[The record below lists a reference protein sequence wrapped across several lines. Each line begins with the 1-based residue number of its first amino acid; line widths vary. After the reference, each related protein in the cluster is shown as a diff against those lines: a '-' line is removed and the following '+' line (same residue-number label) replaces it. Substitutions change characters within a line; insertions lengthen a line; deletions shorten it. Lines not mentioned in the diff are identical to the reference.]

1 MQIRSAFMRTDF
13 ILFVEG
19 CGALVF
25 SSFIF
30 LFGFLPVVLA
40 LYYITPRRF
49 RNLTLFV
56 VDLVFYSW
64 GEPMLV
70 LLMMVSVLINYIAGI
85 LLGARRQKKS
95 LSRFIFVTAII
106 LNLGLLGFFK
116 YVGFI
121 GETLQF
127 VLPFLNIPILEVSL
141 PIGISFYTFQTMSY
155 TIDVY
160 RNAVKVQKNFIDF
173 GTYVS
178 LFPQL
183 IAGPI
188 VRYADVAEQLVHRRE
203 NLQQFTDGVKLF
215 LIGLAKKVLLANQ
228 MGILWDSIRKSGEAS
243 GALGAWVGI
252 IAYTFQIYF
261 DFSGYSDMA
270 IGLGKMFG
278 FEFVKNFD
286 YPYISKSITE
296 FWRRWHISLGTWFR
310 EYVYIPLGG
319 NRKGLGRQIINMSVV
334 WFLTGLWHGA
344 SWNFILWGVYFGILL
359 IIEKTF
365 MLKVLK
371 KLPAIFGHGGA
382 QAAELVV
389 GHIYSLILIILGWVL
404 FYFEDMNEMG
414 SFVARLFGADGWMMS
429 SDVTPTVL
437 AYVPLLVIAL
447 LVSTPLFTTIYHK
460 IKWQPMQLMIDNVGC
475 VLSLLLCT
483 ASLASSSYNPFL
495 YFKF

>member
-1 MQIRSAFMRTDF
+1 M
-13 ILFVEG
+13 
-19 CGALVF
+19 
-25 SSFIF
+25 
-30 LFGFLPVVLA
+30 VLA

-49 RNLTLFV
+49 RNVTLFV

-70 LLMMVSVLINYIAGI
+70 LLMLVSVLLNYFSAILIGI
-85 LLGARRQKKS
+85 YRPKKRLARAIFI
-95 LSRFIFVTAII
+95 LSII

-116 YVGFI
+116 YIGFI

-127 VLPFLNIPILEVSL
+127 MLPFLNIPILEVSL

-160 RNAVKVQKNFIDF
+160 RNTVAVQKNVITF

-188 VRYADVAEQLVHRRE
+188 VRYSDVAEQLVNRRE
-203 NLQQFTDGVKLF
+203 SLQQFTDGVRIF
-215 LIGLAKKVLLANQ
+215 LIGLAKKVLIANQ
-228 MGILWDSIRKSGEAS
+228 MGVLWDILRKSTDG
-243 GALGAWVGI
+243 GVIGAWCGI
-252 IAYTFQIYF
+252 LAYTFQIYY

-278 FEFVKNFD
+278 FEFMKNFD
-286 YPYISKSITE
+286 YPYISESITE

-365 MLKVLK
+365 LLKALK
-371 KLPAIFGHGGA
+371 KAPAI
-382 QAAELVV
+382 VR
-389 GHIYSLILIILGWVL
+389 HIYALFFIVLGWVL
-404 FYFEDMNEMG
+404 FYFENMGEMG
-414 SFVARLFGADGWMMS
+414 VFLGRLFGAQGFGLS
-429 SDVTPTVL
+429 VNTGAAILSFL
-437 AYVPLLVIAL
+437 PLMIAAAVI
-447 LVSTPLFTTIYHK
+447 STPLLTNTFHR
-460 IKWQPMQLMIDNVGC
+460 IKSSGVRMVLENTGC

-483 ASLASSSYNPFL
+483 ASLAGSSYNPFL

>member
-1 MQIRSAFMRTDF
+1 M
-13 ILFVEG
+13 
-19 CGALVF
+19 
-25 SSFIF
+25 
-30 LFGFLPVVLA
+30 VLA

-49 RNLTLFV
+49 RNVTLFV

-64 GEPMLV
+64 GEPKLV
-70 LLMMVSVLINYIAGI
+70 LLMMVSVLLNYFSAILIGI
-85 LLGARRQKKS
+85 YRPKKRLARAIFI
-95 LSRFIFVTAII
+95 LSII

-116 YVGFI
+116 YIGFI

-127 VLPFLNIPILEVSL
+127 MLPFLNIPILEVSL

-160 RNAVKVQKNFIDF
+160 RNTVAVQKNVITF

-188 VRYADVAEQLVHRRE
+188 VRYSDVAEQLVNRRE
-203 NLQQFTDGVKLF
+203 SLQQFTDGVRIF
-215 LIGLAKKVLLANQ
+215 LIGLAKKVLIANQ
-228 MGILWDSIRKSGEAS
+228 MGVLWDILRKSTDG
-243 GALGAWVGI
+243 GVIGAWCGI
-252 IAYTFQIYF
+252 LAYTFQIYY

-278 FEFVKNFD
+278 FEFMKNFD
-286 YPYISKSITE
+286 YPYISESITE

-365 MLKVLK
+365 LLKALK
-371 KLPAIFGHGGA
+371 KAPAI
-382 QAAELVV
+382 VR
-389 GHIYSLILIILGWVL
+389 HIYALFFIVLGWVL
-404 FYFEDMNEMG
+404 FYFENMGEMG
-414 SFVARLFGADGWMMS
+414 VFLGRLFGAQGFGLS
-429 SDVTPTVL
+429 INTGAAILSFL
-437 AYVPLLVIAL
+437 PLMIAAAVI
-447 LVSTPLFTTIYHK
+447 STPLLTNTFHR
-460 IKWQPMQLMIDNVGC
+460 IKSSGVRMVLENTGC

-483 ASLASSSYNPFL
+483 ASLAGSSYNPFL

>member
-1 MQIRSAFMRTDF
+1 MQIRSAFLRTDF

-19 CGALVF
+19 CSALVF

-160 RNAVKVQKNFIDF
+160 RNAVN
-173 GTYVS
+173 
-178 LFPQL
+178 
-183 IAGPI
+183 
-188 VRYADVAEQLVHRRE
+188 
-203 NLQQFTDGVKLF
+203 N
-215 LIGLAKKVLLANQ
+215 
-228 MGILWDSIRKSGEAS
+228 
-243 GALGAWVGI
+243 
-252 IAYTFQIYF
+252 
-261 DFSGYSDMA
+261 
-270 IGLGKMFG
+270 
-278 FEFVKNFD
+278 
-286 YPYISKSITE
+286 
-296 FWRRWHISLGTWFR
+296 
-310 EYVYIPLGG
+310 
-319 NRKGLGRQIINMSVV
+319 
-334 WFLTGLWHGA
+334 
-344 SWNFILWGVYFGILL
+344 
-359 IIEKTF
+359 
-365 MLKVLK
+365 
-371 KLPAIFGHGGA
+371 
-382 QAAELVV
+382 
-389 GHIYSLILIILGWVL
+389 
-404 FYFEDMNEMG
+404 
-414 SFVARLFGADGWMMS
+414 
-429 SDVTPTVL
+429 
-437 AYVPLLVIAL
+437 
-447 LVSTPLFTTIYHK
+447 
-460 IKWQPMQLMIDNVGC
+460 
-475 VLSLLLCT
+475 
-483 ASLASSSYNPFL
+483 
-495 YFKF
+495 